1 MGCCGSKPP
10 DPATPAPGAVD
21 MKEDKVA
28 HWP

>member
-21 MKEDKVA
+21 MVA
-28 HWP
+28 RRL